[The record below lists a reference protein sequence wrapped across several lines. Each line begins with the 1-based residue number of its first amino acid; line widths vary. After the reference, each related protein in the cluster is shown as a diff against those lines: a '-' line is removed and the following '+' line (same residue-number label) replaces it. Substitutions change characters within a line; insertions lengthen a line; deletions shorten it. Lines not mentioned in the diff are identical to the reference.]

1 MIEAVTLDA
10 TRTLFEPRDL
20 GGDYSRVLA
29 RHGIDLAPAETGRF
43 IAVVWQELSCL
54 ADPSRDRFASA
65 PGGSRGFWWRFLVR
79 LCELAG
85 VGPPTRFAAAE
96 LFERFA
102 EADAYRVYDDVVPA
116 LEELRAAGL
125 RLAVISNWDERL
137 ARVLAGLGLASYFEA
152 IHASAVVGVEKPHRK
167 IFETA
172 LAGLGMPA
180 ERALHVG
187 DSALDDVEG
196 ARAVGLHALWLVRD
210 GAGDLARL
218 TELPERLAAF
228 A

>member
-1 MIEAVTLDA
+1 M
-10 TRTLFEPRDL
+10 
-20 GGDYSRVLA
+20 
-29 RHGIDLAPAETGRF
+29 
-43 IAVVWQELSCL
+43 
-54 ADPSRDRFASA
+54 
-65 PGGSRGFWWRFLVR
+65 
-79 LCELAG
+79 
-85 VGPPTRFAAAE
+85 
-96 LFERFA
+96 
-102 EADAYRVYDDVVPA
+102 PA

-180 ERALHVG
+180 ERVLHVG